1 MHAFY
6 LGQACHVDVVCTVE
20 DSCRPCLFWQEVHAA
35 VIKTT
40 PWCAQSRVIA
50 PELDQLTACGL
61 PRHPTAFKAVT
72 RHLLRGRLITF
83 VDVVSAVEEA
93 VDRHRDAVLGRVPL
107 AKAADAIRATARAAA
122 QSTDRM
128 LASESYDENN
138 IDLEDEAEEEA
149 ETLSKCAVL
158 HSQCYSLTHHLSRY
172 QLEGRYNAC
181 SNGRGRFDT
190 PFKIEHGRRKGS
202 CAILP

>member
-1 MHAFY
+1 M
-6 LGQACHVDVVCTVE
+6 VCTVE
-20 DSCRPCLFWQEVHAA
+20 DSCRPCLFWQEVRAA
-35 VIKTT
+35 VIQDNTVV
-40 PWCAQSRVIA
+40 CAVEGHCPGARSA
-50 PELDQLTACGL
+50 YGMWFAKAF
-61 PRHPTAFKAVT
+61 TAFKAVT
-72 RHLLRGRLITF
+72 RHILRGRLITF
-83 VDVVSAVEEA
+83 VDAVSAVEEA

-107 AKAADAIRATARAAA
+107 AKAADAFRATARAAA
-122 QSTDRM
+122 QSTDRV

-190 PFKIEHGRRKGS
+190 PFKIEHGRI
-202 CAILP
+202 AQLPLRLP